1 MRVLSGL
8 VASFAGVAVSS
19 TVNEFHHH
27 HSGDAASVSPEELA
41 LTLSEHLGVS
51 RYHKLGPQGNLLRL
65 ELDGGKSRMFQERIE
80 EDFVLSIAGA
90 YGIGAAQPEG
100 TRIGLRNMPKASAF
114 GELMGVFVRENRQ
127 FLEAA
132 VPRVVDMSPWGGMCV
147 GVSENEIS
155 LDPKEYTP
163 AVEVSGGDYGTPSE
177 AADLFREYGI
187 IKKIIERDIR
197 SLPGQHIASCHV
209 AGVEVCISLPP
220 GGLHITH
227 VQQKYV
233 ERYGPESKQ
242 ALNAAQLYLSLI
254 EDIPAHIRSTVLLLP
269 VAKSNTGVDA
279 FKIDLHKVYKRSEEP
294 LSLTAHSPPS
304 AEATSTSPGHPKI
317 ILGPIP
323 RCYPSQNSCTGA
335 TNACS
340 GRGEC
345 VKSSFPTDCWA
356 CLCKGPDGK
365 KTDKWAGAA
374 CQKEDISVPFNL
386 FLVFGIVIILVS
398 IWAVGLLY
406 SIGDEPLPSV
416 LSAGVAPAKRG

>member
-1 MRVLSGL
+1 MRVLPGL
-8 VASFAGVAVSS
+8 VVSCFAGVAVSS
-19 TVNEFHHH
+19 TVYELYHD
-27 HSGDAASVSPEELA
+27 HSDDATSVSPEELA
-41 LTLSEHLGVS
+41 LSLSERLGVS
-51 RYHKLGPQGNLLRL
+51 RYYELGPQGNPLRL
-65 ELDGGKSRMFQERIE
+65 DLDGGKSRMFRARIE

-90 YGIGAAQPEG
+90 YGIGATQPES
-100 TRIGLRNMPKASAF
+100 TRIGLRDMPKASAF
-114 GELMGVFVRENRQ
+114 GELMDVFVRKNRQ

-163 AVEVSGGDYGTPSE
+163 TIEVSGDDYGTPSE
-177 AADLFREYGI
+177 AANLLREYGI
-187 IKKIIERDIR
+187 IKKITQRDIR
-197 SLPGQHIASCHV
+197 SLPGQHLASCHV
-209 AGVEVCISLPP
+209 AGVE
-220 GGLHITH
+220 
-227 VQQKYV
+227 KYV
-233 ERYGPESKQ
+233 KKYGPESKQ

-254 EDIPAHIRSTVLLLP
+254 DDIPAHIRSTILLLP
-269 VAKSNTGVDA
+269 ATKSNTGVSA
-279 FKIDLHKVYKRSEEP
+279 FKIDLHKAYKRSEEEP
-294 LSLTAHSPPS
+294 LSFTAHSPPP
-304 AEATSTSPGHPKI
+304 AEATSASSENPKS

-323 RCYPSQNSCTGA
+323 RCYSSQNSCTNA

-345 VKSSFPTDCWA
+345 VKSSFPTGCWA
-356 CLCKGPDGK
+356 CSCKGPDGK

-386 FLVFGIVIILVS
+386 FLVLGIVIILVS

>member
-1 MRVLSGL
+1 
-8 VASFAGVAVSS
+8 
-19 TVNEFHHH
+19 
-27 HSGDAASVSPEELA
+27 
-41 LTLSEHLGVS
+41 
-51 RYHKLGPQGNLLRL
+51 
-65 ELDGGKSRMFQERIE
+65 MFQERVK

-90 YGIGAAQPEG
+90 YGIGATQPES
-100 TRIGLRNMPKASAF
+100 TRIGLRDMPKTSSF
-114 GELMGVFVRENRQ
+114 GELMDIFVQENRQ
-127 FLEAA
+127 FLEVA

-163 AVEVSGGDYGTPSE
+163 TVEVSGGDYGTPSE

-187 IKKIIERDIR
+187 IKKIAERDIR
-197 SLPGQHIASCHV
+197 SLPGQYLASCHAV
-209 AGVEVCISLPP
+209 GVE
-220 GGLHITH
+220 
-227 VQQKYV
+227 KYIK
-233 ERYGPESKQ
+233 RYGPESRQ

-254 EDIPAHIRSTVLLLP
+254 DDIPAHIRSTVLLLP
-269 VAKSNTGVDA
+269 VTKSNTGVSA
-279 FKIDLHKVYKRSEEP
+279 FKIDLHKVYKRSEEEP

-304 AEATSTSPGHPKI
+304 AEATSTSKNPKRI
-317 ILGPIP
+317 IGPIP
-323 RCYPSQNSCTGA
+323 RCYSSKNSCTNA

-345 VKSSFPTDCWA
+345 VKSSSLTDCWA
-356 CLCKGPDGK
+356 CSCMGDDGK

-398 IWAVGLLY
+398 VWAVGLLY